1 MKENNGYNRKFD
13 KQNAKATGEGL
24 HEASDSIIFGR
35 NAVLEALKAG
45 REIDKIFVRDAEYEG
60 SIVVIASLAS
70 KNGIPVVRVAKEKL
84 DSLANGG
91 VHQGVCASVSAV
103 VYSSL
108 DDILAC
114 ASEKGEDP
122 FLVII
127 DGVEDPHN
135 LGAIIRSAEG
145 SGVHGVIIAKRHNC
159 TVNATVSKASAGAVE
174 HVKICKVPNIAA
186 CIEQLKKKGL
196 WIYGTDMNGQ
206 NIFDTDLT
214 GPAAFVVGNEGD
226 GISRLVKEKCD
237 FLLSIPMYGRINSF
251 NVSCASAVV
260 FCVAANKRHK

>member
-91 VHQGVCASVSAV
+91 VHQGV
-103 VYSSL
+103 
-108 DDILAC
+108 
-114 ASEKGEDP
+114 
-122 FLVII
+122 
-127 DGVEDPHN
+127 
-135 LGAIIRSAEG
+135 
-145 SGVHGVIIAKRHNC
+145 
-159 TVNATVSKASAGAVE
+159 
-174 HVKICKVPNIAA
+174 
-186 CIEQLKKKGL
+186 
-196 WIYGTDMNGQ
+196 
-206 NIFDTDLT
+206 
-214 GPAAFVVGNEGD
+214 
-226 GISRLVKEKCD
+226 
-237 FLLSIPMYGRINSF
+237 
-251 NVSCASAVV
+251 
-260 FCVAANKRHK
+260 